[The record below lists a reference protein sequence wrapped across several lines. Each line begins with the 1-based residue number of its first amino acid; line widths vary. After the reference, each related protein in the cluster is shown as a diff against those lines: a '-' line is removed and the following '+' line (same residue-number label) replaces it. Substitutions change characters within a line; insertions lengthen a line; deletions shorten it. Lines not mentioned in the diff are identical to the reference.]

1 MPPVFILARHFSK
14 CQRSFNAEIQKAATI
29 TINALTMKAKH
40 IKNIRKKT
48 AEPTTGAVEN
58 PDIGWYRGGYGVELE
73 LTAAHW
79 IVPTVLPDAFVTI
92 VVARQPLIDFSRFG
106 FKLRC

>member
-1 MPPVFILARHFSK
+1 
-14 CQRSFNAEIQKAATI
+14 
-29 TINALTMKAKH
+29 MKAKH

-92 VVARQPLIDFSRFG
+92 VAARQPLIDFSRFG

>member
-1 MPPVFILARHFSK
+1 
-14 CQRSFNAEIQKAATI
+14 
-29 TINALTMKAKH
+29 MKAKH
-40 IKNIRKKT
+40 IKKYTKKKLQNRLQVQWKIQILD
-48 AEPTTGAVEN
+48 G
-58 PDIGWYRGGYGVELE
+58 IGGGYGVELE

-92 VVARQPLIDFSRFG
+92 VAARQPLIDFSRFG